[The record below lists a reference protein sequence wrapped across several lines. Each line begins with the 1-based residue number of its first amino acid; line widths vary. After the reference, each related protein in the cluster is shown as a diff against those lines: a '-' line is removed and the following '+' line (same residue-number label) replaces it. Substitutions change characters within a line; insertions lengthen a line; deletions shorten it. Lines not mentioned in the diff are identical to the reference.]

1 MLAQTILEAVRFKFG
16 IRCPRWVCF
25 HVSIDARLNVVEFAL
40 NNLMIWII
48 FSLFAVVE
56 ERRFADE
63 LNKKR
68 LAAYLASAMAVAVP
82 EQQLSFM
89 ENPLMRVLQRK
100 IPDFVSFSLDKMEPQ
115 SSQRRFIG
123 DQQMNQI
130 YSLTTF
136 TESDVRKLV
145 AVFALEEIV

>member
-1 MLAQTILEAVRFKFG
+1 M
-16 IRCPRWVCF
+16 
-25 HVSIDARLNVVEFAL
+25 
-40 NNLMIWII
+40 
-48 FSLFAVVE
+48 VE

-68 LAAYLASAMAVAVP
+68 LAAHLASALAVAVQP
-82 EQQLSFM
+82 TSFS
-89 ENPLMRVLQRK
+89 ENPLMRILQRK
-100 IPDFVSFSLDKMEPQ
+100 IPDVVSSSLYEMEPL
-115 SSQRRFIG
+115 SPQRRFIG
-123 DQQMNQI
+123 NQQMNQI